1 MKIANYYL
9 FIILTLLPLLG
20 SAQKSKLKAGD
31 KLPAIVAIDSNEQV
45 VNLKKFKGTYVY
57 IDIWATWCEPC
68 KKEIP
73 HLQELE
79 KKMKGKKIAFVSISC
94 DKFIKKWQEFLHRQ
108 KLKGNQFHIPDDS
121 QFAITCLAEGIPRF
135 ILLDRKGVIINPQM
149 TRPSDPETLK
159 TLEGLKGI

>member
-57 IDIWATWCEPC
+57 IDIWATGVNLAR
-68 KKEIP
+68 KKFPIYRK
-73 HLQELE
+73 LE
-79 KKMKGKKIAFVSISC
+79 KKMKG
-94 DKFIKKWQEFLHRQ
+94 
-108 KLKGNQFHIPDDS
+108 
-121 QFAITCLAEGIPRF
+121 
-135 ILLDRKGVIINPQM
+135 
-149 TRPSDPETLK
+149 
-159 TLEGLKGI
+159 